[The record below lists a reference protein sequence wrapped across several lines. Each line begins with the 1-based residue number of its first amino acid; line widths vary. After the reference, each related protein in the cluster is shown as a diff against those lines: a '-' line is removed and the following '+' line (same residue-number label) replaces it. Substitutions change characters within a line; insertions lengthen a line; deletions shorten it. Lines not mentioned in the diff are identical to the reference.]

1 MGLIRRQMGSD
12 LKIKIEDWLKKS
24 NLVLLG
30 ITDDLRLLVPNS
42 SREIL
47 IQVILYTIKEFQG
60 LPEYIVFDFSRCDY
74 CTHIYHYGCI
84 EDALQLFNK
93 ADKHLF
99 GINKCRIYCHE
110 SERAIYDLERIDGEW
125 RCVEEY

>member
-12 LKIKIEDWLKKS
+12 FKAKIEDWLKKS
-24 NLVLLG
+24 NLLLDIG
-30 ITDDLRLLVPNS
+30 DDLKLSVPNS

-47 IQVILYTIKEFQG
+47 IQVILYSIKESQE
-60 LPEYIVFDFSRCDY
+60 LPEYIMFDFSQCDY

-99 GINKCRIYCHE
+99 GIDKCRIYCHE
-110 SERAIYDLERIDGEW
+110 SERAIYHLKRIDGEW
-125 RCVEEY
+125 CSVEEY

>member
-1 MGLIRRQMGSD
+1 MGLIRKQMGSD

-24 NLVLLG
+24 NLLLD
-30 ITDDLRLLVPNS
+30 IRDDLKLSVPNS

-47 IQVILYTIKEFQG
+47 IQVILYSIKESQE
-60 LPEYIVFDFSRCDY
+60 LPEYIMFDFSQCDY
-74 CTHIYHYGCI
+74 CSHIYHYGGV
-84 EDALQLFNK
+84 DDVLQLFNK

-99 GINKCRIYCHE
+99 GINKCRIYCHK
-110 SERAIYDLERIDGEW
+110 SERALYDLERIDDEW